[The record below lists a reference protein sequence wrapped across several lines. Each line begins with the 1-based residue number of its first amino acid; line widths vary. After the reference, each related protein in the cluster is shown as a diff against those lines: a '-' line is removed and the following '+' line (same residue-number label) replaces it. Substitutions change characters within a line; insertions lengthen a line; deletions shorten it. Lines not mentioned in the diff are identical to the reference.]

1 MLLLAHFLELCIL
14 LGFCNGYIN
23 HCFFKI
29 IKITQKEIKMSFDFK
44 RMLKFEHNVG
54 EKEKKYR
61 MYAGAALIAI
71 SIFTASI
78 ALLLIGMVLVGT
90 GFSGWCP
97 AYSGLNKNSC
107 GADNNATNN

>member
-78 ALLLIGMVLVGT
+78 ALLLIGMVLIGT

-97 AYSGLNKNSC
+97 AYSGLNKNTC
-107 GADNNATNN
+107 GTDNSLTNN